1 MLIEGIK
8 SLWPGIDLNNITSH
22 RNMWYFNFWKLILF
36 VYLAH
41 LKYREDIKILLGTL
55 TFCIEVSSRS
65 VCSNLHAMEATCF
78 YGQQAW
84 GATHWSSHCSK
95 PEKVCKV
102 VEGSGNQKTFSAHGS
117 PNWVAKRIVIGIGV
131 IITSSLTLKSIRLGW
146 EFQRNVYLFAII
158 S

>member
-8 SLWPGIDLNNITSH
+8 SLWPGFRFKQYHQPQKYVIF
-22 RNMWYFNFWKLILF
+22 WFWKLILF

-55 TFCIEVSSRS
+55 TLCIEVSSRS

-102 VEGSGNQKTFSAHGS
+102 VEGWGNQKTFSAHGS
-117 PNWVAKRIVIGIGV
+117 PNWVAKRIVIGIG
-131 IITSSLTLKSIRLGW
+131 W
-146 EFQRNVYLFAII
+146 EFQRNMYLLFAII